1 MQSCFIKDCALV
13 FFLIA
18 RCFCTE
24 RKFGM
29 KAVITVVGVD
39 KPGIIAKVSD
49 VLYKNDI
56 NVLDISQTIMEDM
69 FTMIMMVDMRSA
81 NNKTVSEE
89 LQKVADNMGLSIH
102 VQNEEIFRSMHRI

>member
-1 MQSCFIKDCALV
+1 
-13 FFLIA
+13 
-18 RCFCTE
+18 
-24 RKFGM
+24 M

-69 FTMIMMVDMRSA
+69 FTMIMMVDMRNA

-89 LQKVADNMGLSIH
+89 LQKVADDMGLSIH